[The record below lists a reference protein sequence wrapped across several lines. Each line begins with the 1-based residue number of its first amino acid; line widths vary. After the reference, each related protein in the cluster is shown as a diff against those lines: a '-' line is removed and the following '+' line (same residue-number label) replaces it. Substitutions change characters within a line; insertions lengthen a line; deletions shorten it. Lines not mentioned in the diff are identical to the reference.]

1 MKQVSWRMGKQMYRE
16 VELQQEEGR
25 VGFHQGFARGRAKVL
40 KVNAYQGRVK
50 VPRSRYGT

>member
-1 MKQVSWRMGKQMYRE
+1 MGKQMYRE